1 MLTCSY
7 AAAGSPRWRGRAPRW
22 SALGL
27 VDGTV
32 ESPNDACGEIIVPT
46 QSESSD
52 ERDGVGAQGVD
63 VASVTSRRY
72 QYGSSFVDQASG
84 VRFEGHHPL
93 ERPDLWRLYL
103 DEAEGTYRNHGFE
116 GTLRRREL
124 DEGDGVSLFF
134 IGFAPDGR
142 AVAGVRVHGPLDG
155 SYQAALVEEMADSP
169 EIDEVAALIDREVRL
184 GVVEIK
190 GAWSKGEAGV
200 GHRLVETLS
209 RCVTHSLHW
218 LGAELAVAAISDTL
232 KPAGDITGATQIGTC
247 WVPFPD
253 ERYRTISLSWRRS
266 RSYELCTPT
275 HQQNLR
281 REAEQLGRGP
291 AATGLVEDASERS
304 RAWRAVVLDV
314 GTRAQRE
321 VLRVLREDE
330 SLRMVDRLEEQR
342 EQLRDIIPTP
352 HASLLTEGYRWVY
365 YPWRRAVVRLL
376 APRSFSRLRLDRNHH
391 KITLDEQSRLRTLR
405 VGLVGVSAGHA
416 IAHALAMEGLI
427 GEIRLA
433 DFDVIDLSNLNR
445 IPASVLDL
453 GVNKAV
459 VAARRIAEI
468 DPYVRVVAVP
478 EGVTPENLGAFLD
491 GLDLVIEECD
501 SLDVKFLVRE
511 AARERGVPV
520 IMETSDR
527 GVLDVERYDLEP
539 ARPIFHGLLGAMDSA
554 TLAGLSL
561 AEKGPY
567 LLRLVGAGE
576 ASARGAVS
584 LLEVGTTLTGWPQ
597 LGSEIT
603 LGAATVAA
611 AVRRLGT
618 GATLASGR
626 VRFDVEEILDG
637 LAPVDVRD
645 ERLEGLV
652 EPAPEDPPLV
662 AGDPV
667 EMVVDAARRAP
678 SGGNVQPWRF
688 EASGDEIRFY
698 LLPERTSKM
707 DVAHR
712 GSYLGIGAAI
722 LNARVAAASLQR
734 VGTVQLFPSSRVS
747 DHVAT
752 LTLGAGLDADLA
764 RYHPYIASRSANRR
778 IGEPTPVPL
787 SVLQRWARSVSREGA
802 RLHVLAERDE
812 IAEGAH
818 LLAES
823 DRLRFLI
830 PDVHQQ
836 MLHELRWPG
845 LDDLDEGL
853 DVRALE
859 MDETALGALDLLG
872 RPDVMALLERWG
884 GGQALGTRT
893 RVAVATSSALVAIVV
908 PRAEPA
914 WYVRAGMALERLWL
928 NVERDGLAAQPVSP
942 IFLYVTNERE
952 LRELGGERHVRDL
965 SDLARAFSELWDLAD
980 GEVVAMVMRV
990 FDAPPPRVH
999 SVRRSIDEVLS
1010 RDETSTSV
1018 LELSRTLDV

>member
-1 MLTCSY
+1 M
-7 AAAGSPRWRGRAPRW
+7 
-22 SALGL
+22 
-27 VDGTV
+27 
-32 ESPNDACGEIIVPT
+32 
-46 QSESSD
+46 
-52 ERDGVGAQGVD
+52 
-63 VASVTSRRY
+63 
-72 QYGSSFVDQASG
+72 
-84 VRFEGHHPL
+84 RFEGHHPL

-103 DEAEGTYRNHGFE
+103 DEAEGTYRNYGFE
-116 GTLRRREL
+116 GTLRRREM
-124 DEGDGVSLFF
+124 DDGEGVSLFF
-134 IGFAPDGR
+134 IAFAPDGR
-142 AVAGVRVHGPLDG
+142 AVAGLRVHGPLDG
-155 SYQAALVEEMADSP
+155 SHQAALLEEMADSP
-169 EIDEVAALIDREVRL
+169 EIDEVAALIDREVRA

-209 RCVTHSLHW
+209 RCVTHSLNW

-232 KPAGDITGATQIGTC
+232 KPAGDITGAVQIGTC
-247 WVPFPD
+247 GVPFPD
-253 ERYRTISLSWRRS
+253 ERYRTIALSWRRS
-266 RSYELCTPT
+266 RSYELCVPA

-281 REAEQLGRGP
+281 RESEQLSRGP
-291 AATGLVEDASERS
+291 AASGLVEDVSERS

-314 GTRAQRE
+314 AIRSQRE

-342 EQLRDIIPTP
+342 EQLAAIIPTP

-391 KITLDEQSRLRTLR
+391 KITLEEQSRLRTLR

-433 DFDVIDLSNLNR
+433 DFDVIELSNLNR

-478 EGVTPENLGAFLD
+478 EGVNRENLGAFLD

-511 AARERGVPV
+511 AARERAIPV

-539 ARPIFHGLLGAMDSA
+539 ERPIFHGLLGDMDSV

-567 LLRLVGAGE
+567 LLRLVGASE
-576 ASARGAVS
+576 ASARGAAS
-584 LLEVGTTLTGWPQ
+584 LLEVGTSLTGWPQ

-603 LGAATVAA
+603 LGAATVAT

-618 GATLASGR
+618 GAPLASGR
-626 VRFDVEEILDG
+626 VRVDLEEILDG
-637 LAPVDVRD
+637 LRPVNVRD
-645 ERLEGLV
+645 ERLEGLATAPPDD
-652 EPAPEDPPLV
+652 PALV
-662 AGDPV
+662 SDDPV
-667 EMVVDAARRAP
+667 DLVVDAARRAP

-698 LLPERTSKM
+698 LLPEKTSKM

-712 GSYLGIGAAI
+712 GSYLGIGAA
-722 LNARVAAASLQR
+722 LFNARVAMASLQR
-734 VGTVQLFPSSRVS
+734 VGTVQLFPSGRIS

-752 LTLGAGLDADLA
+752 ITLGAGLDADLA
-764 RYHPYIASRSANRR
+764 RYHPYVASRAANRR
-778 IGEPTPVPL
+778 IGTATPVDRSTL
-787 SVLQRWARSVSREGA
+787 ERWARGVSREGA
-802 RLHVLAERDE
+802 RLQVITERSRVS
-812 IAEGAH
+812 EGAR

-830 PDVHQQ
+830 PEVHQQ
-836 MLHELRWPG
+836 MLSELRWPG

-859 MDETALGALDLLG
+859 MDEAALGVLDLLG
-872 RPDVMALLERWG
+872 RPDVMALLEKWG
-884 GGQALGTRT
+884 GGEALGTRT
-893 RVAVATSSALVAIVV
+893 RVAVETSSALAAIVV

-914 WYVRAGMALERLWL
+914 WYVRAGMALEKFWL
-928 NVERDGLAAQPVSP
+928 GVEREGLAAQPVSP
-942 IFLYVTNERE
+942 VFLYVTDERE
-952 LRELGGERHVRDL
+952 LRELGGERHLRDL
-965 SDLARAFSELWDLAD
+965 ADLSRQFAELWDLAD

-990 FDAPPPRVH
+990 FDAPAPAVH
-999 SVRRSIDEVLS
+999 SVRLPLADVLS
-1010 RDETSTSV
+1010 RDETRTM
-1018 LELSRTLDV
+1018 ERDLSKVVDA